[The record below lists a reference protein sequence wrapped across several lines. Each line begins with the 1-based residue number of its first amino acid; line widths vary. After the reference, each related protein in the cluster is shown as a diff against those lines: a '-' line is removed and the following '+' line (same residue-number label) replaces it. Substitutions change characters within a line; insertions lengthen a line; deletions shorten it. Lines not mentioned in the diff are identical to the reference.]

1 MSNAKFTGYAW
12 HIEKVKGYNPKRK
25 TCFNCI
31 HFCKD
36 DNSCSKNNIH
46 VTNNNA
52 RYCIS
57 YENDFIEEKNELKK
71 SSTTPEEFNRI
82 LKIVKENLKKVQERD
97 IIQIKNIENGMIY
110 QVKILPSVTGDEK
123 VINEKCIDKK
133 IGFKFSYKNNNFEII
148 DLKKKAISMDEK
160 LSKLSKRKKSNL
172 VIPDS
177 NNPIE
182 KLKTVEVKKIYKP
195 IAEENDIF
203 YFKTQACKKGAS
215 YSNETLK
222 IKKGERGYRELIK
235 RCIGKEVG
243 YRCKF
248 KNKMYKLIYIEK
260 LK

>member
-1 MSNAKFTGYAW
+1 MYT
-12 HIEKVKGYNPKRK
+12 
-25 TCFNCI
+25 
-31 HFCKD
+31 FCKD

-71 SSTTPEEFNRI
+71 SSTMLEEFNRI

-148 DLKKKAISMDEK
+148 DLKKKAISMYEK

-182 KLKTVEVKKIYKP
+182 KLKTVEVKRFTNLSLKKMIYFILKLRHVKRGLL
-195 IAEENDIF
+195 IA
-203 YFKTQACKKGAS
+203 
-215 YSNETLK
+215 
-222 IKKGERGYRELIK
+222 
-235 RCIGKEVG
+235 
-243 YRCKF
+243 
-248 KNKMYKLIYIEK
+248 MKL
-260 LK
+260 